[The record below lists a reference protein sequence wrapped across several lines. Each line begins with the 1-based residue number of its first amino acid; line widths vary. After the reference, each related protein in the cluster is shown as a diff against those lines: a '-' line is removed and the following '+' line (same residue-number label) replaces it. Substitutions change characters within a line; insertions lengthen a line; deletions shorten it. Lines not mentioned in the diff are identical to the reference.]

1 MRTAFRARRA
11 AVIAALVAISPA
23 RAGPG
28 NEAFLPPALSLQR
41 IATVFSPAV
50 ANIAFAKQELALE
63 LTPSSDQAALSPVL
77 FHHRLWGATA
87 TLRLLHAFNAGTG
100 RGFFFEPKLSAAF
113 QQGFQPVTAAPGLL
127 RPSTTELVAGLDV
140 GYRFAFGP
148 IQLTPLFEAN
158 AGYCFGCGYLAD
170 SSRFRLGASSQFRA
184 NRVAIDFRADFLRL
198 RFHW

>member
-1 MRTAFRARRA
+1 MRTAYPARPA

-23 RAGPG
+23 LAGPG
-28 NEAFLPPALSLQR
+28 NDAFLPPALSLQR
-41 IATVFSPAV
+41 IATVFSPAA

-63 LTPSSDQAALSPVL
+63 LTPSSEQAAPSPVL

-100 RGFFFEPKLSAAF
+100 RGFFFEPKLSAGF
-113 QQGFQPVTAAPGLL
+113 QQGFQPVTATPGLP

-148 IQLTPLFEAN
+148 IQLAPLIEAN
-158 AGYCFGCGYLAD
+158 AGYCFGCGSLAD
-170 SSRFRLGASSQFRA
+170 SSRFRLGASSQFRV

>member
-1 MRTAFRARRA
+1 MRTAYPARPA

-23 RAGPG
+23 LAGPG
-28 NEAFLPPALSLQR
+28 NDAFLPPALSLQR
-41 IATVFSPAV
+41 IATVFSPAA

-63 LTPSSDQAALSPVL
+63 LTPSSEQAAPSPVL

-100 RGFFFEPKLSAAF
+100 RGFFFEPKLSAGF
-113 QQGFQPVTAAPGLL
+113 QQGFQPVTATPGLP

-148 IQLTPLFEAN
+148 IQLAPLIEAN
-158 AGYCFGCGYLAD
+158 AGYCFGCGSLAD

-184 NRVAIDFRADFLRL
+184 NQVAIDFRADFVRL